1 MFIGYGRLVFAL
13 GLQDVGKLCF
23 LPERHCVMRQVEG
36 GGLFCDT
43 HARHPPTE
51 ARSYILHRTMLA
63 WHAGTVSRSS

>member
-43 HARHPPTE
+43 HARHPPAE
-51 ARSYILHRTMLA
+51 ARS
-63 WHAGTVSRSS
+63 